1 MVMHRRELI
10 LAAALAIGRAAWAQQ
25 TATPVI
31 GFLSSRG
38 APDSPELLAAFR
50 QGLADTGFV
59 DGQNIA
65 IEYRF
70 AENDNTRLPGLVS
83 ELVRRPVAVIVAV
96 TTPAALAAHA
106 ATATI
111 PIVFEGGTDPV
122 QLGLVSSLARP
133 GGNVTGVTHL
143 SNEIAPKRLQLLR
156 ELVPAAA
163 MIALLANPNDRDLA
177 AGEVETDSV
186 LSAARALGVQLR
198 VLKAGSESDFDP
210 VFASLTGIR
219 AGALLINS
227 DPFFT
232 ARQEQLA
239 ALAMRYRVPAAY
251 SNREFVLAGGLMSYG
266 GGNVDAYHLCGVY
279 AARILKGEKPAELAV
294 QQATKVELYL
304 NLRTAGALGLSVPS
318 VLRTRA
324 DEVVE

>member
-1 MVMHRRELI
+1 MQRRELI
-10 LAAALAIGRAAWAQQ
+10 LGGAALAIGRAAWAQP
-25 TATPVI
+25 TAAPVI

-38 APDSPELLAAFR
+38 AADSPELLAAFR
-50 QGLADTGFV
+50 QGLAETGFV

-65 IEYRF
+65 IEYCF

-83 ELVRRPVAVIVAV
+83 ELVRRPVAAIVAV

-106 ATATI
+106 ATGTI

-122 QLGLVSSLARP
+122 QLGLVTSLARP
-133 GGNVTGVTHL
+133 GGNITGVTHL

-156 ELVPAAA
+156 ELVPTAAV
-163 MIALLANPNDRDLA
+163 IALLANPNNVDLA
-177 AGEVETDSV
+177 SGEVETNSV
-186 LSAARALGVQLR
+186 LSAARALGIELR
-198 VLKAGSESDFDP
+198 VLNAGSESEFDAA
-210 VFASLTGIR
+210 FDGLIGFR

-239 ALAMRYRVPAAY
+239 ALAVRHRVPAAY

-266 GGNVDAYHLCGVY
+266 GGNVDAYRLCGVY
-279 AARILKGEKPAELAV
+279 TGRILKGDKPAELAV

-304 NLRTAGALGLSVPS
+304 NLRSAGALGLTVPP
-318 VLRTRA
+318 VLRARA
-324 DEVVE
+324 DEVIE